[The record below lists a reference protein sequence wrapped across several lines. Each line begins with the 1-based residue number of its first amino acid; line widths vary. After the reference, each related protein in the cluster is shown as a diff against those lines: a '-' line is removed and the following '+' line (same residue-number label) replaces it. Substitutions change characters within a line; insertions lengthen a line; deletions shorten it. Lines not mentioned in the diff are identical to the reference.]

1 MSLVAIPLTHR
12 VKTATGTQTEEKTG
26 YHTSI
31 TIVDSSQHSTKQSM
45 LHVFSSDPSH
55 PQSKDSYGNT
65 DRGKTGYD
73 TGITIVDSPQHSTK
87 QSMLHV
93 FTPRVKTATRM
104 QTEGKH
110 VMIQVNNCRLTSTF
124 H

>member
-1 MSLVAIPLTHR
+1 
-12 VKTATGTQTEEKTG
+12 
-26 YHTSI
+26 
-31 TIVDSSQHSTKQSM
+31 M

-65 DRGKTGYD
+65 DGGKTGYD

-93 FTPRVKTATRM
+93 FSSYHPQSKDSYENADRGKTCYDTGKQL
-104 QTEGKH
+104 QTHLNIPLSNPCCMSLPPE
-110 VMIQVNNCRLTSTF
+110 
-124 H
+124 